1 MDKRYQVF
9 VSSTYTDLKEER
21 QQVMQALMEMDCI
34 PAGMELFPAADEE
47 QWQFIKKVIDD
58 CDYYLVIIG
67 GRYGTVTNDGIS
79 FTEKEYNYAR
89 SKNLKIVAL
98 IHEMPDELPA
108 KFVEADSDLKNK
120 LQAFRDKISKGRL
133 VKFWN
138 NTEQLIGL
146 VALSMQ
152 KTIKMYPAKGWV
164 RTTSVTTEEL
174 LIENNRL
181 KEENKE
187 LRNQLGKYASSN
199 EQFEEIRSQL
209 QKDYVISGTGSPREG
224 TKSNEKMPWK
234 AKFDLRDIFV
244 LLAPNILAKTEEYEV
259 SSIVEQIVQR
269 LYEYAPVIPTIEEAT
284 LRDIG
289 TVYRA
294 LNLVEIK
301 PTRDDRIYVE
311 YFWNITELGD
321 KFAMSERLNNPGHTL
336 AVPFV

>member
-259 SSIVEQIVQR
+259 FSIVEQIVQR

-284 LRDIG
+284 LR
-289 TVYRA
+289 T
-294 LNLVEIK
+294 
-301 PTRDDRIYVE
+301 
-311 YFWNITELGD
+311 
-321 KFAMSERLNNPGHTL
+321 
-336 AVPFV
+336 

>member
-187 LRNQLGKYASSN
+187 LRSQLGKYASSN

-244 LLAPNILAKTEEYEV
+244 LLAPNILAETEEYEV
-259 SSIVEQIVQR
+259 FSIVEQIVQR

-284 LRDIG
+284 LKDIG
-289 TVYRA
+289 PP
-294 LNLVEIK
+294 EKGK
-301 PTRDDRIYVE
+301 PTAAQLVSAIETR
-311 YFWNITELGD
+311 
-321 KFAMSERLNNPGHTL
+321 
-336 AVPFV
+336 